1 MHYRVLSLQ
10 ANLLLILPLA
20 FLATVFGNDVFLSL
34 YSVNFLKTSRKGFYS
49 EIENSPSFQL
59 LPSHTNSSGLYRSTY
74 YVQIKRYLVNS
85 LCLHKCRF
93 IHFANIKSSDNITI
107 TCCCFFLHIRLAKE
121 LSIWTT
127 MANMYLEDTF
137 SKAST
142 LKKTQQFYKSSN
154 VISPFFLAL
163 MHALNVL

>member
-34 YSVNFLKTSRKGFYS
+34 YSVNFLKTSNKGLYS

-59 LPSHTNSSGLYRSTY
+59 LPSHNNSSGLYRSTY
-74 YVQIKRYLVNS
+74 YVQIKRYLVNF

-142 LKKTQQFYKSSN
+142 LKKNNNF
-154 VISPFFLAL
+154 ISLLMLFLLFFWL
-163 MHALNVL
+163 